1 MSHLAKRLII
11 VIVLLCG
18 SAAAQQPHTLTGDIR
33 LHKNFHSKI
42 LNKRALPFLFQ
53 SILGFRC
60 APPQALCCRPLRGLN
75 RKLYQLDQTFFSL
88 NLLFDGHLVRHL
100 ISTLRARPSSAI
112 VTTFN

>member
-1 MSHLAKRLII
+1 MTGKKPERAER
-11 VIVLLCG
+11 VI
-18 SAAAQQPHTLTGDIR
+18 APTLQFTHDKA
-33 LHKNFHSKI
+33 LSPTS
-42 LNKRALPFLFQ
+42 RALPFLFQ

-88 NLLFDGHLVRHL
+88 NLLFDDTLVRHL

-112 VTTFN
+112 VTTFNAPID